1 MQKYYIMV
9 YDCFPFFNEL
19 DILEIRL
26 NELYDVVDK
35 FVLIEADR
43 THQNK
48 PKPFIFEENKE
59 RFAKFSDKIIH
70 IKLTKYPLFIPII
83 NPFSAWKIERYQRD
97 FIKKVLVDCKPDDVI
112 LISDLD
118 EIPNSSVLKQLLDKG
133 VSKIYGLKMDMFM
146 YFLNNKLVFDGGSNM
161 NKEEAKSG
169 IWHSTA
175 VLPYKLLKKSPSKIR
190 RIIMRTKRR
199 GEVYEIIANAG
210 WHFTYIGGVKKIV
223 EKLEAF
229 AHTEFNLDQYK
240 DEKNILELIKSG
252 KDILGRNLEFE
263 IVDENYKFPKYLKSK
278 EGLDQFKEF
287 FFSK

>member
-1 MQKYYIMV
+1 MV

-48 PKPFIFEENKE
+48 PKPFVFEENKE

-70 IKLTKYPLFIPII
+70 IKVTKYPLFIPLI

-97 FIKKVLVDCKPDDVI
+97 YIKKALVDCQPEDII

-118 EIPNSSVLKQLLDKG
+118 EIPNSIVLKQLINKG
-133 VSKIYGLKMDMFM
+133 ISKIYGLKMDMFI
-146 YFLNNKLVFDGGSNM
+146 YFLNNKLIFDGGSNM
-161 NKEEAKSG
+161 DKEEAKSG

-199 GEVYEIIANAG
+199 GEVYEIVPNAG

-229 AHTEFNLDQYK
+229 AHAEYNLQQYK
-240 DEKNILELIKSG
+240 DENHILELIKSG
-252 KDILGRNLEFE
+252 KDIFGRDLEFE
-263 IVDENYKFPKYLKSK
+263 IIEDKDFLPNYLKSPESIDK
-278 EGLDQFKEF
+278 YKDF

>member
-1 MQKYYIMV
+1 MV

-48 PKPFIFEENKE
+48 PKPFVFEENKE

-70 IKLTKYPLFIPII
+70 IKVTKYPLFIPLI

-97 FIKKVLVDCKPDDVI
+97 YIKKALVDCQPEDII

-118 EIPNSSVLKQLLDKG
+118 EIPNSIVLKQLINKG
-133 VSKIYGLKMDMFM
+133 ISKIYGLKMDMFI
-146 YFLNNKLVFDGGSNM
+146 YFLNNKLIFDGGSNM
-161 NKEEAKSG
+161 DKEEAKSG

-199 GEVYEIIANAG
+199 GEVYEIVPNAG

-229 AHTEFNLDQYK
+229 AHAEYNLQQYK
-240 DEKNILELIKSG
+240 DENHILELIKSG
-252 KDILGRNLEFE
+252 KDIFGRDLEFE
-263 IVDENYKFPKYLKSK
+263 IIEDKEFLPNYLKSPESIDK
-278 EGLDQFKEF
+278 YKDF

>member
-1 MQKYYIMV
+1 MV

-48 PKPFIFEENKE
+48 PKPFVFEENKE

-70 IKLTKYPLFIPII
+70 IKVTKYPLFIPLI

-97 FIKKVLVDCKPDDVI
+97 YIKKALVDCQPEDII

-118 EIPNSSVLKQLLDKG
+118 EIPNSIVLKQLIYKG
-133 VSKIYGLKMDMFM
+133 ISKIYGLKMDMFI
-146 YFLNNKLVFDGGSNM
+146 YFLNNKLIFDGGSNM
-161 NKEEAKSG
+161 DKEEAKNG

-199 GEVYEIIANAG
+199 GEVYEIVPNAG

-229 AHTEFNLDQYK
+229 AHAEYNLQQYK
-240 DEKNILELIKSG
+240 DENHILELIKSG
-252 KDILGRNLEFE
+252 KDIFGRNLEFE
-263 IVDENYKFPKYLKSK
+263 IIEDKEFLPNYLKSPESIDK
-278 EGLDQFKEF
+278 YKDF